1 MSLMDVP
8 TGSST
13 NARATR
19 SVIMTLH
26 FTQSLGRHRAF
37 DIARTVW
44 PLFGTVCEVLAFAW
58 GSIVV
63 AMFLLVAAGFC
74 A

>member
-1 MSLMDVP
+1 
-8 TGSST
+8 
-13 NARATR
+13 
-19 SVIMTLH
+19 MTLH
-26 FTQSLGRHRAF
+26 FTQSLGRHRAS

-44 PLFGTVCEVLAFAW
+44 PLFGTVCEGLAFAW